1 MLEKRNDSVYKR
13 EIKLCFQ
20 GPCVR
25 KISLCRCVC
34 SCPYAKEKV
43 YVCLE
48 GEMMMYLRSRHAVC

>member
-1 MLEKRNDSVYKR
+1 MYKR

-25 KISLCRCVC
+25 KISLYRCVC